1 MGSILE
7 SHSSCHSVTPTAVL
21 TSARVISSDVVS
33 LMVQELDLGL
43 RQPAGGLTVKRHSS
57 TLSWHHWEF
66 WLRDSTYKN
75 EHYAR
80 IYIPEAHWA
89 MWQPVLNKI
98 GKFDIQWK
106 TAFHSYGGNWKNCF
120 HPHGMKLITNCL
132 NAPHPRSCKS
142 GCKSWYHHIA
152 LGVKL
157 LAAFF
162 SSRTN
167 WEQKNGLNTGAT
179 PESLYRNYNLWCIV

>member
-21 TSARVISSDVVS
+21 MSARVISSDVVS

-43 RQPAGGLTVKRHSS
+43 RQPAGGLTEKRHSS

-89 MWQPVLNKI
+89 MWQPILNKI

-132 NAPHPRSCKS
+132 NAPHPRSCKVVVS
-142 GCKSWYHHIA
+142 LDIIT
-152 LGVKL
+152 L
-157 LAAFF
+157 LWEWNSLLHFLAPG
-162 SSRTN
+162 RTEN
-167 WEQKNGLNTGAT
+167 KKMDWT
-179 PESLYRNYNLWCIV
+179 PEPHLRVCTGITIFDA